1 VRKDL
6 LWLLVIKCING
17 EVIDMS
23 STLSALSVLFVCG
36 LCSLGLGY
44 LLYRAIINIIREI
57 KKK

>member
-1 VRKDL
+1 
-6 LWLLVIKCING
+6 
-17 EVIDMS
+17 MS

-57 KKK
+57 KKR